1 MPPLRRTF
9 AVANFN
15 DQKEY
20 PPPAPERFEQRQRM
34 HQPPL
39 SLPAVAADSPSGVFA
54 AVFMS
59 LAVTAHVPRRSS
71 PLGPRR
77 HELPARPVFPPSV
90 RKPNLYRLALKR
102 ATRVSTIRSQTG
114 PPPPSA

>member
-59 LAVTAHVPRRSS
+59 LASVNLGSADRHWTVPD
-71 PLGPRR
+71 
-77 HELPARPVFPPSV
+77 
-90 RKPNLYRLALKR
+90 
-102 ATRVSTIRSQTG
+102 STIE
-114 PPPPSA
+114 P